1 MTQDPPKDRMPQSG
15 DSPVPTAEAGPAM
28 SHLGQD
34 DADDARRRE
43 KPDERPGDT
52 GGPSAKPPRQ
62 PGGIASGLQPG
73 GTSPGGGPGA
83 SAGSVGTGG
92 AQTGG
97 GASGSV
103 KKSGV

>member
-1 MTQDPPKDRMPQSG
+1 MTQDPSKDRTPKAG
-15 DSPVPTAEAGPAM
+15 DSPVPTEDAGPAM

-34 DADDARRRE
+34 DVDDAKRGKQPE
-43 KPDERPGDT
+43 ERPGDT
-52 GGPSAKPPRQ
+52 GGPSTKPPRQ
-62 PGGIASGLQPG
+62 PGGISSGLQPG

-83 SAGSVGTGG
+83 SAGSIGTGG

-97 GASGSV
+97 GPSGSV

>member
-1 MTQDPPKDRMPQSG
+1 MTHDAKDPLPHAG
-15 DSPVPTAEAGPAM
+15 DASVPTAESGEAV

-34 DADDARRRE
+34 DADDAARGDKEHE
-43 KPDERPGDT
+43 KEQGSD
-52 GGPSAKPPRQ
+52 AKPPPRQ

-83 SAGSVGTGG
+83 SAGSIGTGG

-103 KKSGV
+103 KKSGI